1 MSEQKKTNETV
12 GAIVTEEQVRHMA
25 VLARLGLSEAEVKK
39 YAGQM
44 SSILNYMDILNET
57 DTKDTKMTIVLN
69 NLQSVMREDEVQ
81 KFEAA
86 EQLLDCSVLPKV
98 NHQISV
104 KAVIKE
110 E

>member
-1 MSEQKKTNETV
+1 MTEQKKPAKME
-12 GAIVTEEQVRHMA
+12 AIVTEEQVRHMA

-57 DTKDTKMTIVLN
+57 ETKDTKMTIVLN
-69 NLQSVMREDEVQ
+69 DLQSVMREDEVQ
-81 KFEAA
+81 KFEEA
-86 EQLLDCSVLPKV
+86 EQLLECSVLPKV